1 MRNGHGIMCFAIM
14 EQECRGS
21 SENMLTYA
29 KILVVYTVRSK
40 FRVYFECRANQTVVE
55 WICVKTR
62 IKDEF
67 PLLLAAQLKE

>member
-1 MRNGHGIMCFAIM
+1 MV
-14 EQECRGS
+14 ECALQLWSKSAGDQVRM
-21 SENMLTYA
+21 MLIYA

-40 FRVYFECRANQTVVE
+40 FRVYFECRANRTVVE

-67 PLLLAAQLKE
+67 TLLLAAQLEE